1 MPDHGRLSLVEHPD
15 CLPVATGSE
24 PGSWQLEDARV
35 VSVTYE
41 VTTPQMIELLPLE
54 LIRPV
59 PAYVKIVVVETLDSP
74 VGPYREAALFL
85 GGREGIQIRNFL
97 VDAIVEGQAQL
108 AEARRRFGGSRR
120 PGRVTLDWGEGTIR
134 AAIAD
139 EDGALCELRLGRIHE
154 CDATMLKF
162 DALQVAGT
170 VEGQPVLLRY
180 GLRIPL
186 EAVEG
191 HLSREWQAQMV
202 RPGTVWHRL
211 RPAFNVTAFATRG
224 PARLEF
230 AHPPARPPQAR

>member
-1 MPDHGRLSLVEHPD
+1 MPNHGSLSLAEHPD
-15 CLPVATGSE
+15 RPPVEQGLE
-24 PGSWQLEDARV
+24 PGAWQLDDVRV

-41 VTTPQMIELLPLE
+41 VMTAHMFDLLPRE

-59 PAYVKIVVVETLDSP
+59 PPYVKIVVVDAPESP

-120 PGRVTLDWGEGTIR
+120 RGRVTLDWGEGTIG

-139 EDGALCELRLGRIHE
+139 EDGPLCELRLGRIHE

-170 VEGQPVLLRY
+170 VDGQPALLRY

-186 EAVEG
+186 ETVEG
-191 HLSREWQAQMV
+191 YLSRDWQARPL
-202 RPGTVWHRL
+202 RPGSVWHRL
-211 RPAFNVTAFATRG
+211 RPAMNVTAFATRG

-230 AHPPARPPQAR
+230 ARSPARPVRM